1 MLRHLTSEELLKEY
15 YDSIKKNYKG
25 INFKQFK
32 HIIETQYSV
41 LKESMRCND
50 FPSVRIKHLGTFC
63 VPNSL
68 KRKHE
73 ETMDYFKKY
82 YDEFNKEYKEGST
95 ESK

>member
-1 MLRHLTSEELLKEY
+1 
-15 YDSIKKNYKG
+15 
-25 INFKQFK
+25 
-32 HIIETQYSV
+32 
-41 LKESMRCND
+41 MRCND

-95 ESK
+95 ESLSKIYFIQVISGIIVIILNIFNG